1 VETDA
6 EEREN
11 AYREQVSRVTA
22 ENNQLRATVT
32 DLRRE
37 IEALQ
42 RRKSEV
48 QSSAI
53 NAPSQFNVNLT
64 QVASPAPS
72 PNADGTHVTHTDRPI
87 IDRSSL
93 RSSST
98 WANSFS
104 TKPSLN
110 IRKSPE
116 VIEIDD
122 DEDEDDEEE
131 DEPLTVRPE
140 GCCGGTRC
148 SRSGG
153 CGSIMDSTVSIH
165 HLHKRSTS
173 DEPPSNKRP
182 RFVNVLSE
190 LETDF
195 TDVFMSSKKRGA
207 ATQDY
212 NDNDMSYISPESELA
227 VSDPCGFCSDG
238 TPCVCAEMA
247 KIQQDNSDLG
257 LQGFMDRDEDQTLP
271 PILSLDNLDGLP
283 SLSLASSNTTTQ
295 LLLPPAPLHPPP
307 TSAFV
312 GCTGE
317 PGTCTQCQSDPM
329 STLFCRTLASGIKNS
344 SNSTANGACC
354 GGTACGKNV
363 LATTS
368 SSSTLVNDKDV
379 STPMAATTTTTT
391 VTPANIPL
399 DDTPLPTPSTLMSLP
414 SLNKESRTYIPCSAA
429 YQALSRHKKFEEAS
443 ADLGQLVGK
452 LNTKGMQVEVA
463 SVRDVLKYLD
473 REFGKG

>member
-1 VETDA
+1 
-6 EEREN
+6 
-11 AYREQVSRVTA
+11 
-22 ENNQLRATVT
+22 
-32 DLRRE
+32 
-37 IEALQ
+37 
-42 RRKSEV
+42 
-48 QSSAI
+48 
-53 NAPSQFNVNLT
+53 
-64 QVASPAPS
+64 
-72 PNADGTHVTHTDRPI
+72 
-87 IDRSSL
+87 
-93 RSSST
+93 
-98 WANSFS
+98 
-104 TKPSLN
+104 
-110 IRKSPE
+110 

-122 DEDEDDEEE
+122 EDEEDEEE
-131 DEPLTVRPE
+131 EEPLTIRPE

-182 RFVNVLSE
+182 RFVNALSE

-195 TDVFMSSKKRGA
+195 TDVFMSSKKRGVA
-207 ATQDY
+207 TTQDY
-212 NDNDMSYISPESELA
+212 NYNNMTYISPASELA

-247 KIQQDNSDLG
+247 KIQQNDPDIGMQS
-257 LQGFMDRDEDQTLP
+257 FMDRDEDQTLP
-271 PILSLDNLDGLP
+271 PILSLDNFDGLP
-283 SLSLASSNTTTQ
+283 NLSSIPSNITQ
-295 LLLPPAPLHPPP
+295 LLPPAPLHPPP

-317 PGTCTQCQSDPM
+317 PGTCTQCQNDPM

-344 SNSTANGACC
+344 SNSTASGACC

-363 LATTS
+363 PAATTPS
-368 SSSTLVNDKDV
+368 SAVLESANDKDIP
-379 STPMAATTTTTT
+379 TPLTSATLTNTD
-391 VTPANIPL
+391 PL
-399 DDTPLPTPSTLMSLP
+399 DHVPIPTPNTPMSLP

-429 YQALSRHKKFEEAS
+429 YQALSRHKRFEEAS